1 MNRSSSK
8 ITGRTDN
15 ITENKKGRENTT
27 LPFLMPKNILERTK

>member
-1 MNRSSSK
+1 MDLPSK

-27 LPFLMPKNILERTK
+27 LPFFDA